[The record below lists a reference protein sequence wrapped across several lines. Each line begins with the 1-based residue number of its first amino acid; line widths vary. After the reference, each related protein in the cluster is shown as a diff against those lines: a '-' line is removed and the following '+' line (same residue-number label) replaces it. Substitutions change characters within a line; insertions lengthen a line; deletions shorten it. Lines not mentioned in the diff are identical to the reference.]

1 MEDAMSEPVTPQNAA
16 GLGEFGQFRKVATT
30 RISLF
35 TVPPGT
41 PFETPEGLKA
51 EDEEC
56 RVAFDVQGGVYPIR
70 ESVFQ
75 QSYAPDTLSEKP
87 GLHGNHPRDGYTYSG
102 CPGCE
107 MGRAAEQAKGTLD
120 IARWREIVTEERRRL
135 YRIIEVM
142 DAEESGAW
150 IERTSVLDL
159 LDP

>member
-1 MEDAMSEPVTPQNAA
+1 MSEPVTPQNAA

-87 GLHGNHPRDGYTYSG
+87 GLDVERLHFRSGDNVVPVLHEALRRHVGFNDPAQLEAWSCFRSPLPHGLR
-102 CPGCE
+102 C
-107 MGRAAEQAKGTLD
+107 
-120 IARWREIVTEERRRL
+120 
-135 YRIIEVM
+135 
-142 DAEESGAW
+142 
-150 IERTSVLDL
+150 
-159 LDP
+159 